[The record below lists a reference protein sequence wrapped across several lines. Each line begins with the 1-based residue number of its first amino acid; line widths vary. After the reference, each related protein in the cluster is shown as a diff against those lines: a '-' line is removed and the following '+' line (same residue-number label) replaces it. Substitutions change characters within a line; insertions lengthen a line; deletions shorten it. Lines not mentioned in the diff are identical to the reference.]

1 MPGNPRKMG
10 IRRGAEQPLGYHR
23 SMTGQVVG
31 ERVVGGRA
39 TRALRV
45 AVLGAGNVGREV
57 VRSLLSGWEGPTF
70 DLVGVAV
77 RDLPKAES
85 AGIPKDLLTDAPA
98 HLVANEIDLIVELMG
113 GEEPARTLMMAALGA
128 GIPVV
133 TANKWVIARHG
144 AELEAEARRTE
155 TPFRFEAAVMGGTP
169 ILRLLAED
177 LAGSKVLRFRGIV
190 NGTTNYV
197 LTEMATNG
205 TDYAKALADAQA
217 AGYAEADPS
226 SDVEGGDSADKL
238 VVLARLAF
246 GVWLDRGSIAT
257 AVEGG
262 KPGITGVTAA
272 DLAAAARRGYAIR
285 LLATARRADDGSI
298 EAGVMPTAVDVLES
312 ISGINGVRNR
322 VDLETDRLGSIS
334 LEGPGA
340 GGHATAGAVL
350 ADLGALIAGHGSTWG
365 AMPKAVAG
373 FGRDLECS
381 QWFRGPS
388 RARYPVAR

>member
-1 MPGNPRKMG
+1 MIEESVSERLAGARSG
-10 IRRGAEQPLGYHR
+10 RGRP
-23 SMTGQVVG
+23 
-31 ERVVGGRA
+31 
-39 TRALRV
+39 LRV

-77 RDLPKAES
+77 RDLPKAEA
-85 AGIPKDLLTDAPA
+85 AGMPAKLLTDAPA
-98 HLVANEIDLIVELMG
+98 HLVANEVDLIVELMG
-113 GEEPARTLMMAALGA
+113 GEEPARTLMLAALGA

-177 LAGSKVLRFRGIV
+177 LAGTRINSFRAII
-190 NGTTNYV
+190 NGTTNYI
-197 LTEMATNG
+197 LTEMATRG
-205 TDYAKALADAQA
+205 TEYAVALADAQA
-217 AGYAEADPS
+217 AGYAEADPT

-238 VVLARLAF
+238 VILARLAF
-246 GVWLDRGSIAT
+246 GVWLDRASIAT
-257 AVEGG
+257 AVEGCE
-262 KPGITGVTAA
+262 PGITGVTSD
-272 DLAAAARRGYAIR
+272 DLAQASRRGYAIR
-285 LLATARRADDGSI
+285 LLATAYRVEDGSI
-298 EAGVMPTAVDVLES
+298 EAGVFPTAVDVLEP

-322 VDLETDRLGSIS
+322 VDVETDRLGSIS

-340 GGHATAGAVL
+340 GGRATAGAVL

-365 AMPKAVAG
+365 SMPAAG
-373 FGRDLECS
+373 AGVSRVCVPK
-381 QWFRGPS
+381 QWFTGPS
-388 RARYPVAR
+388 GARYPVAR

>member
-1 MPGNPRKMG
+1 MTESLTA
-10 IRRGAEQPLGYHR
+10 RRSH
-23 SMTGQVVG
+23 G
-31 ERVVGGRA
+31 EVSRAARGGRP
-39 TRALRV
+39 LRV

-77 RDLPKAES
+77 RDLPKAEA
-85 AGIPKDLLTDAPA
+85 AGMPHALLTDAPA
-98 HLVANEIDLIVELMG
+98 HLLANEIDLIVELMG
-113 GEEPARTLMMAALGA
+113 GEEPARTLMLAALGA

-177 LAGSKVLRFRGIV
+177 LAGSRVLSLRGIV
-190 NGTTNYV
+190 NGTTNYI
-197 LTEMATNG
+197 LTEMATRG
-205 TDYAKALADAQA
+205 TDYDVALADAQA
-217 AGYAEADPS
+217 AGYAEADPT

-238 VVLARLAF
+238 VILARLAF
-246 GVWLDRGSIAT
+246 GVWLDRASVAT
-257 AVEGG
+257 SVPGG
-262 KPGITGVTAA
+262 APGIAGVTSA
-272 DLAAAARRGYAIR
+272 DLAQAAKRGYAIR
-285 LLATARRADDGSI
+285 LLASARRGDDGSI
-298 EAGVMPTAVDVLES
+298 EAGVMATAVDVLEP

-365 AMPKAVAG
+365 AMPAASVGVSRA
-373 FGRDLECS
+373 FEPA
-381 QWFRGPS
+381 QWFMGPS
-388 RARYPVAR
+388 GTRYPIAR

>member
-1 MPGNPRKMG
+1 MANVR
-10 IRRGAEQPLGYHR
+10 A
-23 SMTGQVVG
+23 
-31 ERVVGGRA
+31 GRQGP
-39 TRALRV
+39 LRV

-77 RDLPKAES
+77 RDLPKAQA
-85 AGIPKDLLTDAPA
+85 AGMPADLLTDAPD
-98 HLVANEIDLIVELMG
+98 HLVANKVDLIVELMG
-113 GEEPARTLMMAALGA
+113 GEEPARTLMLAALGA

-177 LAGSKVLRFRGIV
+177 LAGSRILSLRGIV
-190 NGTTNYV
+190 NGTTNYI
-197 LTEMATNG
+197 LTEMATRG
-205 TDYAKALADAQA
+205 TDYADALAAAQA
-217 AGYAEADPS
+217 AGYAEADPT

-238 VVLARLAF
+238 VILARLAF
-246 GVWLDRGSIAT
+246 GVWLDRASVAT
-257 AVEGG
+257 QAPGG
-262 KPGITGVTAA
+262 APGITSVTSA
-272 DLAAAARRGYAIR
+272 DLEQAAKRGYAIR
-285 LLATARRADDGSI
+285 LLASARRTDDDEI
-298 EAGVMPTAVDVLES
+298 EAGVMATAVDVLES

-340 GGHATAGAVL
+340 GGRATAGAVL

-365 AMPKAVAG
+365 ALPLARVG
-373 FGRDLECS
+373 VGRAFEPG
-381 QWFRGPS
+381 QWFVGAS
-388 RARYPVAR
+388 GARYPVAR

>member
-1 MPGNPRKMG
+1 MIDHDVAERTGG
-10 IRRGAEQPLGYHR
+10 VRGAR
-23 SMTGQVVG
+23 
-31 ERVVGGRA
+31 GRP
-39 TRALRV
+39 LRV

-77 RDLPKAES
+77 RDLPKAEA
-85 AGIPKDLLTDAPA
+85 AGMPHELLTDAPA
-98 HLVANEIDLIVELMG
+98 HLVADEIDLIVELMG
-113 GEEPARTLMMAALGA
+113 GEEPARTLMLAALGA

-144 AELEAEARRTE
+144 AELEAEARRTD

-177 LAGSKVLRFRGIV
+177 LAGSRVLSIRGIV
-190 NGTTNYV
+190 NGTTNYI
-197 LTEMATNG
+197 LTEMATRG
-205 TDYAKALADAQA
+205 TAYAAALADAQA
-217 AGYAEADPS
+217 AGYAEADPT

-238 VVLARLAF
+238 VILARLAF
-246 GVWLDRGSIAT
+246 GVWLDRAAIAT
-257 AVEGG
+257 QVPDGS
-262 KPGITGVTAA
+262 PGITGVTSA
-272 DLAAAARRGYAIR
+272 DLAAAAKRGYAIR
-285 LLATARRADDGSI
+285 LLATARRADSSI
-298 EAGVMPTAVDVLES
+298 QAGVMPTAVDVLES

-340 GGHATAGAVL
+340 GGRATAGAVL

-365 AMPKAVAG
+365 SMPAAPAG
-373 FGRDLECS
+373 FGRDLECAL
-381 QWFRGPS
+381 WFTGPS
-388 RARYPVAR
+388 GARYPVAR